1 MNNKVYF
8 ENEEEAKEFFDKTA
22 TVGNNS
28 HQDKKR
34 SFIFNCER
42 FGYIKKSDLEI
53 ARENFNGV
61 IRKNWEHLHKIANDD
76 QFEYLDKS
84 IKFIR
89 ALEKALEEK

>member
-53 ARENFNGV
+53 ARE
-61 IRKNWEHLHKIANDD
+61 KWEESCRRQENLNCKYDRLKEYM
-76 QFEYLDKS
+76 FE
-84 IKFIR
+84 
-89 ALEKALEEK
+89 LEKALEEK